1 MIRRAT
7 ADDSSTLARLHAEAF
22 AEPWSEAAL
31 AGLATSSGAFALAA
45 DDGFILVRALA
56 GEAEILTLAVRPA
69 ARRRGLGRTLV
80 QAAAAAARQAGAES
94 LFLEVAADNAA
105 ALALYAD
112 CGFEP
117 VGRRNAYYRRRDEPA
132 MDALVLRKTL
142 RPATA

>member
-7 ADDSSTLARLHAEAF
+7 ADDSPVLARLHAAAF

-31 AGLATSSGAFALAA
+31 AGLATSSGAFALAD

-80 QAAAAAARQAGAES
+80 QAAATDAREAGAES

-117 VGRRNAYYRRRDEPA
+117 VGRRSAYYRRRHEPA

-142 RPATA
+142 TRATA

>member
-7 ADDSSTLARLHAEAF
+7 ADDSPVLARLHAAAF

-31 AGLATSSGAFALAA
+31 AGLVGGSGAFALTG

-56 GEAEILTLAVRPA
+56 GEAEILTLAVSPA
-69 ARRRGLGRTLV
+69 ARRRGLGRALV
-80 QAAAAAARQAGAES
+80 QAAAASARQAGAES

-117 VGRRNAYYRRRDEPA
+117 VGRRNAYYRRRHERA

-142 RPATA
+142 TPATA